1 MVGSVM
7 WKVGGRQCEGS
18 GGGDQPAVAGLRSQ
32 RQTCGTDGQHAVG
45 WPRQR
50 QSQSWGVGRQARR
63 NGGIMVAEA
72 SVGMG
77 RRLWSVNYGSSFRQS
92 ETSSLLSL
100 DSTTNAPKTSAR
112 VARVANEFG
121 HDNRS

>member
-1 MVGSVM
+1 
-7 WKVGGRQCEGS
+7 
-18 GGGDQPAVAGLRSQ
+18 
-32 RQTCGTDGQHAVG
+32 
-45 WPRQR
+45 
-50 QSQSWGVGRQARR
+50 
-63 NGGIMVAEA
+63 MVAEA

-112 VARVANEFG
+112 VEFG
-121 HDNRS
+121 HNNRS